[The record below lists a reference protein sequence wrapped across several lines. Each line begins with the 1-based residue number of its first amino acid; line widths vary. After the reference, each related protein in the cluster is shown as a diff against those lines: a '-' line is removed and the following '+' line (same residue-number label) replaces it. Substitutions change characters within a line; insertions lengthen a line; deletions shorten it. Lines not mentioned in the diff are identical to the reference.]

1 MYIDEIMNYTVFER
15 TYNEAFLALSIELQ
29 FAKQSNIIR
38 GVIYRQHNSVERFL
52 DYFEEAVQENVQ
64 VMST

>member
-29 FAKQSNIIR
+29 FAKQSNFIC
-38 GVIYRQHNSVERFL
+38 GVIYRQHNSVDRFL

>member
-15 TYNEAFLALSIELQ
+15 TYKEAFLALSIELQ
-29 FAKQSNIIR
+29 FAKQSNIIC
-38 GVIYRQHNSVERFL
+38 GVIYRQHNSVDRFL

>member
-29 FAKQSNIIR
+29 FAKQSNIIC
-38 GVIYRQHNSVERFL
+38 GVIYRQHNSVDRFL

>member
-29 FAKQSNIIR
+29 FAKQSNIIC
-38 GVIYRQHNSVERFL
+38 GVIYRQLNSVDRFL
-52 DYFEEAVQENVQ
+52 DYFEEAVQGNVQ

>member
-1 MYIDEIMNYTVFER
+1 MYKVEIMNYTVFER

-29 FAKQSNIIR
+29 FAKQSNIIC
-38 GVIYRQHNSVERFL
+38 GVIYRQHMDRLL

>member
-1 MYIDEIMNYTVFER
+1 MNYTVFER
-15 TYNEAFLALSIELQ
+15 TYNEAFLAMPIELQ
-29 FAKQSNIIR
+29 FAKQSNIIS
-38 GVIYRQHNSVERFL
+38 GVIYGQHNSVDRFL